1 MPQIGIDEKI
11 PPSYQCGALTISE
24 GAWLMSRNDPQMKI
38 RLPEEVKEWLETRAK
53 KNVRSQNAEIV
64 FILKNEMERQS
75 LETSENEKTA

>member
-1 MPQIGIDEKI
+1 
-11 PPSYQCGALTISE
+11 
-24 GAWLMSRNDPQMKI
+24 MSRNDPQMKI